1 MSAGTPSVAASPA
14 ELRGWHHWFNTQYD
28 RLYTPHR
35 RHLIEQ
41 YVVYVALVAFL
52 MHIAAVAVAQLLPV
66 GNVVRQIVGTS
77 YLGTIYTPFGFILM
91 FEIFLL
97 ILALPDSMTQAV
109 MRQFE
114 IISLIVIRNVFKD
127 FAAFETLNIATIQLS
142 ELLPVMVDLIGGL
155 MLFFLVGVFWRA
167 TPRRPLREHDTGS
180 DEPGLSVY
188 IARKKGLALFLTVV
202 YVVLLGTTMYEW
214 LQVVNV
220 SLQSGNPVTTSPTTL
235 FSAAFFNVL
244 IFVDIVI
251 LLLSLLLTSSYHLV
265 FRNAGFVVVTVLLR
279 LGLTAPQPLDVG
291 LSVVGVLFGVLVLLI
306 YKYFTRIQAEP

>member
-1 MSAGTPSVAASPA
+1 MSTATSGATASPA
-14 ELRGWHHWFNTQYD
+14 ELRGLHHWFNSQFD
-28 RLYTPHR
+28 RLYTPHH

-41 YVVYVALVAFL
+41 YVVYVALVSFL
-52 MHIAAVAVAQLLPV
+52 VHIAAVAVAQLLPE
-66 GNVVRQIVGTS
+66 GNVLRQIVGTS

-97 ILALPDSMTQAV
+97 ILTLPESMTQAV

-127 FAAFETLNIATIQLS
+127 LADLDSLNIAAI
-142 ELLPVMVDLIGGL
+142 ELYEMLPVIVDLIGGL

-167 TPRRPLREHDTGS
+167 TRRRPLREQDTGS
-180 DEPGLSVY
+180 EEPGLSIY

-202 YVVLLGTTMYEW
+202 YLVLLVTTVYEW

-220 SLQSGNPVTTSPTTL
+220 AVQSGNPVTTSPTTL
-235 FSAAFFNVL
+235 FSVAFFNVL

-251 LLLSLLLTSSYHLV
+251 LLLSLLVTSSYHLV